1 MRCEVEKIEQAAT
14 RDSTHITGVTKE
26 PNQQAGTGRAYYLP
40 SDDCTNEV
48 HGAATAS

>member
-1 MRCEVEKIEQAAT
+1 MAKSG
-14 RDSTHITGVTKE
+14 STNKLVTKG